1 MALISNSFESAGEG
15 AVTTGT
21 EHGSLGPIDIGRSVA
36 IAMKTATK
44 PTGGVRIVAQDKD
57 TLLLYW
63 LDADGQP
70 SRHMPPGI
78 ASIVRHRHGPL
89 DVLWGAS

>member
-1 MALISNSFESAGEG
+1 VSE
-15 AVTTGT
+15 V

>member
-1 MALISNSFESAGEG
+1 
-15 AVTTGT
+15 
-21 EHGSLGPIDIGRSVA
+21 
-36 IAMKTATK
+36 MKTATK

-89 DVLWGAS
+89 DVLWGPRSLGGVAGSLAHVGFDDQPPSPA